1 MSGKYKNILLT
12 VLFLMMMCLICM
24 IYSQPLRED
33 FIPVNVLTDYKI
45 LKQNHELFK
54 KVLKI
59 LDENNIEYWIIGGTL
74 LGAVRDKTMCPWD
87 DDIDIAIN
95 ESTLSTLL
103 NLRNKFEVAGLEM
116 SGIFFGQ
123 KIYSKNGKILPGK
136 NFKYP
141 FIDVF
146 VMKLNNDGKYIY
158 VSDLA
163 NKYWPNDP
171 VSKDDLYPLKKYDF
185 EDYQVYGMQNPIQY
199 LEKMYPGWK
208 KIGKKTTA
216 HDSDNTIPNQE
227 FGLVYD
233 SDKKPYLWLY
243 WDTPDGQ
250 TDPVYIDMCYD
261 TVINKCNKSFE
272 IIRLNKYNI
281 QKWLP
286 ELEEYGKYI
295 SGLRI
300 AHKVDFY
307 RILLLYKYGGMYID
321 SDVVVLRDP
330 IEIMNK
336 LKKYEFVGFGCTGNN
351 CTYGYKNPS
360 NWILA
365 SRPNSI
371 LMGNVLMKL
380 IGKIKQMYE
389 VDNYNL
395 DYHDVGKLV
404 IWKEIDNLIQ
414 GHDYEY
420 YHYPNKFDGTRD
432 KHGNWIY
439 NTTAFSNT
447 PIEYED
453 EENMFFFVLYN
464 SEITDNIKKMT
475 KEEMMKQNWNFTK
488 FIKKSMS

>member
-1 MSGKYKNILLT
+1 
-12 VLFLMMMCLICM
+12 
-24 IYSQPLRED
+24 
-33 FIPVNVLTDYKI
+33 
-45 LKQNHELFK
+45 
-54 KVLKI
+54 
-59 LDENNIEYWIIGGTL
+59 
-74 LGAVRDKTMCPWD
+74 
-87 DDIDIAIN
+87 
-95 ESTLSTLL
+95 
-103 NLRNKFEVAGLEM
+103 
-116 SGIFFGQ
+116 
-123 KIYSKNGKILPGK
+123 
-136 NFKYP
+136 
-141 FIDVF
+141 
-146 VMKLNNDGKYIY
+146 
-158 VSDLA
+158 
-163 NKYWPNDP
+163 
-171 VSKDDLYPLKKYDF
+171 
-185 EDYQVYGMQNPIQY
+185 
-199 LEKMYPGWK
+199 
-208 KIGKKTTA
+208 
-216 HDSDNTIPNQE
+216 
-227 FGLVYD
+227 
-233 SDKKPYLWLY
+233 
-243 WDTPDGQ
+243 
-250 TDPVYIDMCYD
+250 
-261 TVINKCNKSFE
+261 
-272 IIRLNKYNI
+272 
-281 QKWLP
+281 
-286 ELEEYGKYI
+286 
-295 SGLRI
+295 
-300 AHKVDFY
+300 
-307 RILLLYKYGGMYID
+307 MYID